1 MNYKNILPFALSIML
16 VTSNIPTVMA
26 EDNTLQESID
36 AKTETLLLF
45 EDNFNDEKG
54 ENTPNVVGTSPTF
67 AEGQSGKGAVFKT
80 NGGYLDFTNYI
91 GSATT
96 LKNKSI
102 SFSLK
107 SDKLHASYDPAI
119 LSNTNW
125 DKVDTAGFTFAY
137 EYNSPGN
144 YKARIS
150 NTSSSQKADATKM
163 TYSAQTWQNYV
174 ISFDDTNS
182 KMLIYCNGE
191 LIRTLDYSSYGSG
204 LCENTRYSLKL
215 GNDGTGA
222 YPKNKTV
229 DYSYVVDNFMVTNS
243 LLTDEEIAY
252 INETHPGPQPTFE
265 MTIKSVNAANTAA
278 DGYVN
283 FNLYTVGDVSGNIAK
298 TDFDVTY
305 DPTVL
310 TYDRAQFN
318 NATITETESGKLH
331 ISTTKTPSDIKKYSE
346 SRITQLIFR
355 TADVSETTST
365 ELGISDGAVYDSDG
379 SELDNVTVN
388 CENTAVNIHEKNA
401 LDLNQDGVIGVGDIS
416 LTDNDEKKAEI
427 AEAAKIYPYKRAIAI
442 TVDGAGRAW
451 ADNAVYNGKGIDSSN
466 NKIEGEG
473 LENVRK
479 NPYCMDMF
487 NNQMAVS
494 TSAESMDPPISAQNY
509 CSILHGVTF
518 KKLPSAYQ
526 FTNDIAAAQQWPDY
540 GLDTPKYPSML
551 KAMNKIDPSRK
562 LFAYAEWNPITNGV
576 IEQNSGAYV
585 DYKYGSYCFD
595 RLAQYIKDGKMKNTA
610 IAYMQSDVMD
620 HYGHNDGYF
629 TDGYY
634 ELLNDY
640 DAFFKTLHDALK
652 DENLYDDTL
661 IVVSADH
668 GGHNYWNTTN
678 KKMQG
683 THGTYSN
690 MDDRGIFIALG
701 GQTIKKGAKLTGGTN
716 DDISAVVYNG
726 LRIDKPKEMA
736 DSDLFDEKAFLSQEE
751 LSKTGRDIEK
761 VTATENENIFSLE
774 LTAKDKNIKAAEFVI
789 DTPFE
794 TSDITLPE
802 SVSILNQ
809 KYENGKLTLVL
820 DFANTPEKIADIV
833 FNDKISGHVKIDEAM
848 LATADGS
855 EIYCD
860 IENDIAEKK
869 AEDIAEKLVP
879 YGDVVYSDYNDT
891 VNGGFKFKSESDVL
905 SETDLDGFA
914 NVSYDNDGIKI
925 TKKVANKRLD
935 FESTFTSSDEF
946 NSDRYSLEFDI
957 EQINA
962 APMYISTKWRN
973 YITINWTTDGK
984 IDINAG
990 KANLTGYKNKRVK
1003 FRIEMDYTKQYFD
1016 IYANDELV
1024 VSKCALRDDAT
1035 GSNSPSKPTSFN
1047 INMGNDGAVGSG
1059 MKLYNLSLTEY
1070 YNDTYMIT
1078 DENGYVITPKDGDK
1092 VMAIADKSLYKEG
1105 AKLYLAVYD
1114 KNGILSGVKSA
1125 DMSSVINTSTDTL
1138 EVPEGGAAK
1147 VFLWDNMLK
1156 PIK

>member
-1 MNYKNILPFALSIML
+1 MKCKRLIPIALSIMMA
-16 VTSNIPTVMA
+16 SSYIPTA
-26 EDNTLQESID
+26 LADDALQDSID

-54 ENTPNVVGTSPTF
+54 DNTPNVVGTSPTF

-91 GSATT
+91 GSGTS

-107 SDKLHASYDPAI
+107 SNKLHDSYDPAI

-182 KMLIYCNGE
+182 KMLIYCDGE
-191 LIRTLDYSSYGSG
+191 LIRTLDYADYGSG
-204 LCENTRYSLKL
+204 LCENTKYTLKL
-215 GNDGTGA
+215 GNDGTGS
-222 YPKNKTV
+222 YSKNKTV
-229 DYSYVVDNFMVTNS
+229 DYSFVVDNFMVTNE
-243 LLTDEEIAY
+243 LLTEEEIAY

-265 MTIKSVNAANTAA
+265 MSIKSVNAANTAA

-283 FNLYTVGDVSGNIAK
+283 FNLYTVGETVGNIAK
-298 TDFDVTY
+298 TEFDVTY

-318 NATITETESGKLH
+318 NATITEVESGKLH
-331 ISTTKTPSDIKKYSE
+331 ISTTKTPADIKKYSE
-346 SRITQLIFR
+346 SRITQLVFR
-355 TADVSETTST
+355 TADVNETTAT
-365 ELGISDGAVYDSDG
+365 ELGISNGAAYSDDDT
-379 SELDNVTVN
+379 ELENVTVN
-388 CENTAVNIHEKNA
+388 CESTSINVHAKNA

-416 LTDNDEKKAEI
+416 LTDDDETKAEI

-466 NKIEGEG
+466 NKLEGEG
-473 LENVRK
+473 LANVRK
-479 NPYCMDMF
+479 NPYCLDMF

-526 FTNDIAAAQQWPDY
+526 FTNDIANAQQWPDY
-540 GLDTPKYPSML
+540 GLETRKYPSML
-551 KAMNKIDPSRK
+551 KGMNEIDPSRK
-562 LFAYAEWNPITNGV
+562 LFAYAEWHPITNGV
-576 IEQNSGAYV
+576 LEQNSGAYV
-585 DYKYGSYCFD
+585 DYQYGSYCFD
-595 RLAQYIKDGKMKNTA
+595 RIAQYIKDGKMKNTA

-620 HYGHNDGYF
+620 HYGHSYGYF

-640 DAFFKTLHDALK
+640 DAFFKTLNDALK
-652 DENLYDDTL
+652 EENLFDDTL
-661 IVVSADH
+661 IVVNADH

-678 KKMQG
+678 NRMQG

-701 GQTIKKGAKLTGGTN
+701 GQTVKKGAKLTGGTN
-716 DDISAVVYNG
+716 DDIAAVVYNG
-726 LRIDKPKEMA
+726 LRLDKPVEMT
-736 DSDLFDEKAFLSQEE
+736 DSDVFDQKAFLSQEE

-761 VTATENENIFSLE
+761 VTATENGNTFSLD

-794 TSDITLPE
+794 ISDITLPE
-802 SVSILNQ
+802 GVSVLSK
-809 KYENGKLTLVL
+809 KYEDGKWTVVF
-820 DFANTPEKIADIV
+820 DFANTPEKIGDIV
-833 FNDKISGHVKIDEAM
+833 FNDETKGHVKIEEAM
-848 LATADGS
+848 LAAADGS

-860 IENDIAEKK
+860 IENNVAEVK
-869 AEDIAEKLVP
+869 AENIIEKLMP
-879 YGDVVYSDYNDT
+879 YGDVEYSDYNDT
-891 VNGGFKFKSESDVL
+891 VCNGFKFKSNSDEL
-905 SETDLDGFA
+905 SETDLTGFA
-914 NVSYDNDGIKI
+914 DVAYDGGIKI
-925 TKKVANKRLD
+925 TKKVASKRLD
-935 FESTFTSSDEF
+935 LESTFTSSDEF
-946 NSDRYSLEFDI
+946 NSDRYALEFDI

-973 YITINWTTDGK
+973 YITMNWTADGN

-990 KANLTGYKNKRVK
+990 KASLTGYKNKRVK

-1024 VSKCALRDDAT
+1024 VSKCALRDDAA
-1035 GSNSPSKPTSFN
+1035 GSNSPSKPSTFN
-1047 INMGNDGAVGSG
+1047 INITDAGAVGSG

-1070 YNDTYMIT
+1070 YSDTYKIT
-1078 DENGYVITPKDGDK
+1078 DENGYIVTPKGGDK

-1105 AKLYLAVYD
+1105 AKLYIATYD
-1114 KNGILSGVKSA
+1114 KDGLLSGVKSA

-1138 EVPEGGAAK
+1138 EVPEGGNAK
-1147 VFLWDNMLK
+1147 AFLWGNTLK
-1156 PIK
+1156 PIE

>member
-1 MNYKNILPFALSIML
+1 MNCKILIPIALSVMMA
-16 VTSNIPTVMA
+16 SSYIPTA
-26 EDNTLQESID
+26 LADDALQDSID

-54 ENTPNVVGTSPTF
+54 DNTPNVVGTSPTF

-91 GSATT
+91 GSGTS

-107 SDKLHASYDPAI
+107 SNKLHDSYDPAI

-182 KMLIYCNGE
+182 KMLIYCDGE
-191 LIRTLDYSSYGSG
+191 LIRTLDYADYGSE
-204 LCENTRYSLKL
+204 LCENTKHTLKL
-215 GNDGTGA
+215 GNDGTGS
-222 YPKNKTV
+222 YSKNKTV
-229 DYSYVVDNFMVTNS
+229 DYSFVVDNFMVTNK

-265 MTIKSVNAANTAA
+265 MSIKSVNAANIAA

-283 FNLYTVGDVSGNIAK
+283 FNLYSVGETVGNIAK
-298 TDFDVTY
+298 TEFDVTY

-318 NATITETESGKLH
+318 NATITEVESGKLH
-331 ISTTKTPSDIKKYSE
+331 ISTTKTPADIKKYSE
-346 SRITQLIFR
+346 SRITQLVFR
-355 TADVSETTST
+355 TADVNETTATEFGISNGAAYSDDDT
-365 ELGISDGAVYDSDG
+365 EL
-379 SELDNVTVN
+379 ENVTVN
-388 CENTAVNIHEKNA
+388 CESTSVNVHAKNA

-416 LTDNDEKKAEI
+416 LTDDDETKAEI
-427 AEAAKIYPYKRAIAI
+427 ADAAKIYPYKRAIAI

-451 ADNAVYNGKGIDSSN
+451 ADNAVYNGKGIDSGN
-466 NKIEGEG
+466 NKLEGEG
-473 LENVRK
+473 LANVRK
-479 NPYCMDMF
+479 NPYCLDMF
-487 NNQMAVS
+487 NNQMAIS

-509 CSILHGVTF
+509 CSILHGITF

-526 FTNDIAAAQQWPDY
+526 FTNDIANAKQWPDY
-540 GLDTPKYPSML
+540 VLETRKYPSML
-551 KAMNKIDPSRK
+551 KSMNEIDPSRK
-562 LFAYAEWNPITNGV
+562 LFAYAEWHPITNGV
-576 IEQNSGAYV
+576 LEQNSGAYV
-585 DYKYGSYCFD
+585 DYQYGSYCFD
-595 RLAQYIKDGKMKNTA
+595 RIAQYIKDGKMKNTA

-620 HYGHNDGYF
+620 HYGHSYGYF

-640 DAFFKTLHDALK
+640 DAFFKTLNDALK
-652 DENLYDDTL
+652 EENLFDDTL
-661 IVVSADH
+661 IVVNADH

-678 KKMQG
+678 NRMQG

-701 GQTIKKGAKLTGGTN
+701 GQTVKKGAKLTGGTN
-716 DDISAVVYNG
+716 DDIAAVIYNG
-726 LRIDKPKEMA
+726 LRLDKPVEMT
-736 DSDLFDEKAFLSQEE
+736 DSDVFDQKAFLSQEE

-761 VTATENENIFSLE
+761 VTATENGNTFSLD

-794 TSDITLPE
+794 ISDITLPE
-802 SVSILNQ
+802 GVSVLSK
-809 KYENGKLTLVL
+809 KYEDGKWTVVF
-820 DFANTPEKIADIV
+820 DFANTPEKIGDIV
-833 FNDKISGHVKIDEAM
+833 FNDETKGHVKIEEAM
-848 LATADGS
+848 LAAADGS

-860 IENDIAEKK
+860 IENNVTEVK
-869 AEDIAEKLVP
+869 AENIIEKLMP
-879 YGDVVYSDYNDT
+879 YGDVAYSDYNDT
-891 VNGGFKFKSESDVL
+891 VSNGFKFKSNSDEL
-905 SETDLDGFA
+905 SETDLTGFA
-914 NVSYDNDGIKI
+914 DVAYDGGIKI
-925 TKKVANKRLD
+925 TKKVASKRLD
-935 FESTFTSSDEF
+935 LESTFTSSDEF
-946 NSDRYSLEFDI
+946 NSERYTLEFDI

-962 APMYISTKWRN
+962 APMYIATKWRN
-973 YITINWTTDGK
+973 YITINWTADGN

-990 KANLTGYKNKRVK
+990 KASLTGYKNKRVK

-1024 VSKCALRDDAT
+1024 VSKCALRDDAA
-1035 GSNSPSKPTSFN
+1035 GSNSPSKPSTFN
-1047 INMGNDGAVGSG
+1047 INITDAGAVGSG

-1070 YNDTYMIT
+1070 YSDTYKIT
-1078 DENGYVITPKDGDK
+1078 DENGYIVTPKGGDK

-1105 AKLYLAVYD
+1105 AKLYIATYD
-1114 KNGILSGVKSA
+1114 KDGLLSGVKSA

-1138 EVPEGGAAK
+1138 EVPEGGNVKA
-1147 VFLWDNMLK
+1147 FLWDNTLK
-1156 PIK
+1156 PIE

>member
-1 MNYKNILPFALSIML
+1 MNYKKILPFALSIML
-16 VTSNIPTVMA
+16 VTSNIPTVLA
-26 EDNTLQESID
+26 EDNALQESID

-80 NGGYLDFTNYI
+80 NGGYLNFTNYI

-107 SDKLHASYDPAI
+107 SNKLHDSYDPAI

-182 KMLIYCNGE
+182 KMLIYCDGE

-265 MTIKSVNAANTAA
+265 MTIKSVNATNVAA
-278 DGYVN
+278 DGYVD

-318 NATITETESGKLH
+318 NATVTETESGKLH
-331 ISTTKTPSDIKKYSE
+331 ISTTKTPSDIKNYSN
-346 SRITQLIFR
+346 SRITQLVFR

-388 CENTAVNIHEKNA
+388 CENTSVNIHEKND

-416 LTDNDEKKAEI
+416 LADNDEEKAEI
-427 AEAAKIYPYKRAIAI
+427 AEVAKIYPYKRAIAI

-479 NPYCMDMF
+479 NPYCIDMF

-652 DENLYDDTL
+652 EENLYDDTL

-716 DDISAVVYNG
+716 DDIAAVVYNG
-726 LRIDKPKEMA
+726 LRIDKPKEMT
-736 DSDLFDEKAFLSQEE
+736 DSDVFDEKAFLSQEE

-761 VTATENENIFSLE
+761 VTATENGNTFSLE
-774 LTAKDKNIKAAEFVI
+774 LSAKDKNIKAAEFVI

-794 TSDITLPE
+794 TSDITLLDG
-802 SVSILNQ
+802 VSILSQ

-820 DFANTPEKIADIV
+820 DFADTPEKIADIA
-833 FNDKISGHVKIDEAM
+833 FNDEISGHVKVEEAM
-848 LATADGS
+848 LAASDGS

-860 IENDIAEKK
+860 IENDVAEKK
-869 AEDIAEKLVP
+869 AEDIAERLMP

-914 NVSYDNDGIKI
+914 NVEYDNDGIKI
-925 TKKVANKRLD
+925 TKKIANKRLD

-973 YITINWTTDGK
+973 YITINWTADGK

-1003 FRIEMDYTKQYFD
+1003 FRVEMDYTKQYFD

-1024 VSKCALRDDAT
+1024 VSKCALRDDSS

-1070 YNDTYMIT
+1070 FNDTYKVT
-1078 DENGYVITPKDGDK
+1078 DENGYIITPKGGDK

-1105 AKLYLAVYD
+1105 AKLCLAVYD
-1114 KNGILSGVKSA
+1114 KNGILSGIKCA
-1125 DMSSVINTSTDTL
+1125 NMSNVINTSTDTL
-1138 EVPEGGAAK
+1138 EVPEDGEAK

-1156 PIK
+1156 PIE